1 MKQIGDEVLCKYCL
15 GCNKL
20 ENPEFVGYKRCK
32 EFCSGYNDWQSK
44 YYIANQKQSFKINSK
59 RK

>member
-32 EFCSGYNDWQSK
+32 EFCSGYND
-44 YYIANQKQSFKINSK
+44 
-59 RK
+59 

>member
-44 YYIANQKQSFKINSK
+44 YYIANQKQSSK